1 MEFVALSDT
10 VLRTLAMEDREL
22 RRVFQGVF
30 PADQLPRHPFH
41 TTRAAYIVNT
51 YPAGEP
57 GQHWLALWTEKNEC
71 EVFDSYGLPLH
82 VYTNPDLHAWWA
94 QWKYLTRSDQTIQA
108 LDSQTCGHYVL
119 MFLKAKAR
127 GCTFQEFLS
136 RWNSYNLVI
145 NDRRVA
151 QDLKRLIKEEL
162 YDTLNG
168 SPSRG
173 QSSVSRCAF
182 CAIQCVE

>member
-30 PADQLPRHPFH
+30 PADQLPRHPSH

-51 YPAGEP
+51 DPAGEP

-82 VYTNPDLHAWWA
+82 VYMNPDLHAWWA

-136 RWNSYNLVI
+136 RWNGYNLVI